1 MQFATGVGDSFTRFG
16 IGALVSPFKSMLF
29 KVLPNRNQHVEREVT
44 GPKMWP
50 KIGAGIGRLCHER
63 ESTGADSLSF
73 FGFLCCSLYIFFILS
88 DLLSFASLFFFP
100 SFDLLL
106 LLFVFL
112 FPSSPFASPS
122 SHHSAVPRL
131 SRVYSVV
138 FPGPGCLCVAVPVPE
153 GRGGEG

>member
-16 IGALVSPFKSMLF
+16 IGALVSPFKSTLF
-29 KVLPNRNQHVEREVT
+29 KVLPNRNQHVERKVT

-50 KIGAGIGRLCHER
+50 RIGAGIGRLCHER
-63 ESTGADSLSF
+63 ESTGADSLSL
-73 FGFLCCSLYIFFILS
+73 GFLCSLYIFFFILS
-88 DLLSFASLFFFP
+88 DLLSFVSLFFLP

-106 LLFVFL
+106 LLFVLL

-122 SHHSAVPRL
+122 SHHSAAPRF

-153 GRGGEG
+153 GRGVEG